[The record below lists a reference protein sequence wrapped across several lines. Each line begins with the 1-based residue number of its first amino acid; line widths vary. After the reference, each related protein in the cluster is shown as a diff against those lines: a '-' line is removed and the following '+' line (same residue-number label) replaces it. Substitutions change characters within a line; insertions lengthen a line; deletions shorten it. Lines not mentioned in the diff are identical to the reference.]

1 MRGPC
6 RFRKGE
12 VVRAAKAAE
21 AAGLSVERVE
31 IDPATGKISVI
42 VKTAEAEVSQLAN
55 EWDSL

>member
-21 AAGLSVERVE
+21 AAGLLVERVE
-31 IDPATGKISVI
+31 IDPATGKISVF
-42 VKTAEAEVSQLAN
+42 VGKPAESTESQDLT
-55 EWDSL
+55 